1 MNIEKQK
8 QDREKC
14 SLYLSRIEN
23 YLGNNYTDDKL
34 LKNLD
39 WIRYYI
45 EDLQLEIEINK
56 TLAIT
61 EITHHDEK

>member
-1 MNIEKQK
+1 MNIEKQR

-14 SLYLSRIEN
+14 SLYLERIEN
-23 YLGNNYTDDKL
+23 YLENNYSGNQL

-45 EDLQLEIEINK
+45 EDLKLEIEINK

-61 EITHHDEK
+61 ELTHHDED